1 MALVP
6 LRTSADATGKA
17 AETLASI
24 EEHGNV
30 MPVLRA
36 VSNAQTAFSAF
47 VRYSAALVYRL
58 ELPARVRELVI
69 MRAAAHWRSRY
80 EWGEH
85 YTFASGAG
93 VTEDELRVLA
103 AGEIPSTLTEIEGE
117 VLRLTDHVLNGKA
130 VKSPGDPHPFAAL
143 EERLG
148 AQLFTELALVLGWW
162 CGCVPTL
169 IEVLGLEED
178 APEVAVPL

>member
-93 VTEDELRVLA
+93 VTEDELRVLH
-103 AGEIPSTLTEIEGE
+103 TLTGWALQHGY
-117 VLRLTDHVLNGKA
+117 VLKGLAVVRVTLEDIYLQLTRD
-130 VKSPGDPHPFAAL
+130 AL
-143 EERLG
+143 ESDEAHRR
-148 AQLFTELALVLGWW
+148 
-162 CGCVPTL
+162 
-169 IEVLGLEED
+169 
-178 APEVAVPL
+178 